1 MVKRRTWKK
10 KAKKEFVR
18 YYAEGCNVIDKNTQS
33 VVHTAPSRRIA
44 RSVALSMHGEY
55 LPPENSWR

>member
-1 MVKRRTWKK
+1 MKRRERKK
-10 KAKKEFVR
+10 RDKKEFTR

-33 VVHTAPSRRIA
+33 VVHTAPSRRTA
-44 RSVALSMHGEY
+44 RNVALSMHGEY